1 MKLNIKN
8 MVCDRCVLV
17 IKNTLD
23 ALGYPSANVLMGEVR
38 FDNQTLS
45 AAEIENIKQ
54 AIEPLGF
61 ELISNKKQALIEHIK
76 TALIELTH
84 GGTENLDNIRLS
96 DYLATRLRHD
106 YSSLSHLFS
115 SVEGITIEKY
125 FIQLKVERIKE
136 LLVYDELSQSEI
148 AWRLGYS
155 SPAHLSAQFKQV
167 TGMTPSAF
175 KKLKDN
181 KQRRPLD
188 KLQSPD

>member
-1 MKLNIKN
+1 MKIFIKN
-8 MVCDRCVLV
+8 MVCNRCVLV
-17 IKNTLD
+17 IKNTLENI
-23 ALGYPSANVLMGEVR
+23 GYSSGLVSMGEVD
-38 FDNQTLS
+38 FENQTLNKT
-45 AAEIENIKQ
+45 ELDQIQQ

-61 ELISNKKQALIEHIK
+61 ELISDKKQALIERVK
-76 TALIELTH
+76 TSLIELTN
-84 GGTENLDNIRLS
+84 GDTVLDDFKLS
-96 DYLATRLRHD
+96 DFITAQLKQD
-106 YSSLSHLFS
+106 YHSLSHLFS

-155 SPAHLSAQFKQV
+155 SPAHLSAQFKQI

-188 KLQSPD
+188 KI

>member
-1 MKLNIKN
+1 
-8 MVCDRCVLV
+8 MVCNRCVLV
-17 IKNTLD
+17 IRNTLEN
-23 ALGYPSANVLMGEVR
+23 LGYPSVLVSMGEVD
-38 FDNQTLS
+38 FENQPLS
-45 AAEIENIKQ
+45 KADIEQIEQ

-61 ELISNKKQALIEHIK
+61 ELIGDKKLAMIERIK
-76 TALIELTH
+76 TSLIELTN
-84 GGTENLDNIRLS
+84 GDTVLDDFKLS
-96 DYLATRLRHD
+96 DYVAAQLKQD
-106 YSSLSHLFS
+106 YHSLSHLFS

-125 FIQLKVERIKE
+125 FILLKVERIKE

-188 KLQSPD
+188 KI